1 MLLLILIPFI
11 IGIIIVYLLHN
22 CAWYN
27 REPFQLPLII
37 WFLIIIALLI
47 PIINIIAAGSMLL
60 FLIGALYEGDLRFNN
75 DHWLFKRY

>member
-27 REPFQLPLII
+27 GDPFQLPLIV

-47 PIINIIAAGSMLL
+47 PIINIIACGIILF
-60 FLIGALYEGDLRFNN
+60 FLIGSLSNDDLRFNN

>member
-11 IGIIIVYLLHN
+11 IGIITAYLLHN
-22 CAWYN
+22 CAWHN
-27 REPFQLPLII
+27 GKPFQLPLIV

-47 PIINIIAAGSMLL
+47 PIINIIVCVVLL
-60 FLIGALYEGDLRFNN
+60 IVLIGALDAGDLRFNS

>member
-11 IGIIIVYLLHN
+11 IGIIIAYLLHN

-47 PIINIIAAGSMLL
+47 PIINIIACVIILF
-60 FLIGALYEGDLRFNN
+60 FLITSLCEGDLRFNN